1 MSSTDISPDSI
12 LAELGFETTDQM
24 NEQLH
29 LPPWVLREFSDDL
42 RFTGGALAGL
52 TQDEA
57 TTLIRQLSVKP

>member
-1 MSSTDISPDSI
+1 
-12 LAELGFETTDQM
+12 M